1 MPPMNLAPAPDT
13 LEAGAG
19 TAERA
24 STVNLQ
30 DYLRVLYRY
39 KWGIVALAVIGG
51 LLAALKAYS
60 DVPIYRATSTLLIER
75 QAARFVSIETVY
87 QANPGYD
94 FGEYYQTQYEILK
107 SRPLAERVVNK
118 LGVAAFAPKPDAQ
131 SGFSF
136 AKLFGRTSAPAAPPS
151 KEAQFESAVGTVQG
165 ALQVQPIRNSQL
177 VKLQYEG
184 PDPQLIATLANTLGQ
199 AYIEETLE
207 GRLEMAESASSW
219 LNDRLAGL
227 RTKLEESEK
236 ALQAYRDQERLID
249 VKGVDS
255 LATQELTLASERLA
269 TARRERVDKEALYR
283 QVQQVRSSGGS
294 LDGIPALLAYPLVA
308 ELKTAAVAAERNKN
322 ELSQRYG
329 PRHPKMVEAD
339 TALETAR
346 SALQRQLEAV
356 ADGIA
361 RDFES
366 ARTREG
372 QLSGELGSAKGEVR
386 DINRKQYE
394 LTRLEREVESNRQLF
409 DLFQQRFKETSA
421 SGGVQNANARVVEK
435 AQVPGGPVFPNKQR
449 TTTVGILLGLALGVA
464 LAFLLDHLDNTL
476 KGTDDVE
483 RRLGLPVLG
492 LLPRLETS
500 GDKDRSPLRHF
511 ADSPKTSFSESVR
524 TVRTS
529 VLLSAIDHP
538 HRRLLVTSSVPGE
551 GKTTL
556 SVNLAHAL
564 GQMRK
569 VLLIDADMRRP
580 AVHRGLPDL
589 ESMKGLS
596 QFVSGD
602 AKLSECVK
610 QVGETGQVYVMP
622 AGPVPPN
629 PQELLSSHR
638 FSEALE
644 QLSKAFDHVII
655 DCAPACAVSDA
666 LVLSRM
672 VHAVI
677 YVVRSDSTPYQLAEQ
692 GVKRL
697 RRVNAPLI
705 GAVVNHVVPKK
716 GRGGYGKYYYYGD
729 GYYHDYGYGSAK
741 PKKA

>member
-1 MPPMNLAPAPDT
+1 MNLAPAPDT
-13 LEAGAG
+13 LEAGTG
-19 TAERA
+19 ERQSA
-24 STVNLQ
+24 VNLQ

-39 KWGIVALAVIGG
+39 KWGIVALAIIGG

-60 DVPIYRATSTLLIER
+60 DTPIYRATSTLLIER

-107 SRPLAERVVNK
+107 SRPLAERVVEK
-118 LGVAAFAPKPDAQ
+118 LGVAAFAPKAEAPK
-131 SGFSF
+131 GFSLS
-136 AKLFGRTSAPAAPPS
+136 KLFGATPAPSAPPS
-151 KEAQFESAVGTVQG
+151 AEAQFESAVGTVQG

-184 PDPQLIATLANTLGQ
+184 PDPELIATLANTLGQ

-219 LNDRLAGL
+219 LNERLAGL

-255 LATQELTLASERLA
+255 LAAQELNLATERLA
-269 TARRERVDKEALYR
+269 AARRERVDKEALYR
-283 QVQQVRSSGGS
+283 QVQQARQSGGS
-294 LDGIPALLAYPLVA
+294 LDGIPALLTYPLVG
-308 ELKTAAVAAERNKN
+308 ELKTAAVAAESTRND
-322 ELSQRYG
+322 LAQRYG
-329 PRHPKMVEAD
+329 PRHPRMVEAQ
-339 TALETAR
+339 TAAETAR
-346 SALQRQLEAV
+346 AALERQLEAV

-361 RDFES
+361 RDYES
-366 ARTREG
+366 ARSREA

-394 LTRLEREVESNRQLF
+394 LTRLEREVESNRQLY

-435 AQVPGGPVFPNKQR
+435 AQVPGGPVFPNKRR
-449 TTTVGILLGLALGVA
+449 TTMVGVLLGLALGVA

-492 LLPRLETS
+492 LLPRLETT

-511 ADSPKTSFSESVR
+511 ADSPKTSFSEAVR
-524 TVRTS
+524 TVRTG

-589 ESMKGLS
+589 ETMKGLS
-596 QFVSGD
+596 QFVAGD
-602 AKLSECVK
+602 AQISECVSK
-610 QVGETGQVYVMP
+610 VGDTGQVFVMP

-638 FSEALE
+638 FAEALE
-644 QLSKAFDHVII
+644 SLSAAFDHVII
-655 DCAPACAVSDA
+655 DCAPSCAVSDA

-705 GAVVNHVVPKK
+705 GAVVNQVVPKK

-729 GYYHDYGYGSAK
+729 GYYHDYGYGAGK